1 MNTQLLS
8 IKAKKFGV
16 RLAAF
21 RQKKGLTT
29 EVLSQWTGISNEKL
43 KLIEQGETSVTLP
56 EIELLALKL
65 GFTTDDIL
73 SGELPEIIGSN
84 DGEGITK
91 HYSDLRDRMIALI
104 LRKTRTEQNQTLESI
119 SAKCGI
125 EIDELNQYE
134 SGIKSIP
141 LPILECLCDEY
152 KIPLLSLIS
161 QKPTNEPTI
170 EPIPEPEAPTF
181 EANDILSDE
190 ISEFVHNPAN
200 LPYLELARKLS
211 ELDAAKLRSIAEGLL
226 EITY

>member
-43 KLIEQGETSVTLP
+43 QSMERGESNVTLP
-56 EIELLALKL
+56 EIELIALKL
-65 GFTTDDIL
+65 GFSTETLIDGDLL
-73 SGELPEIIGSN
+73 SLAASKPEEGSLQQYA
-84 DGEGITK
+84 G
-91 HYSDLRDRMIALI
+91 LRDRMIALV
-104 LRKTRTEQNQTLESI
+104 LRKTRLEQDLAVETVASQCGLQTE
-119 SAKCGI
+119 
-125 EIDELNQYE
+125 ELDQYE
-134 SGIKSIP
+134 SGRKPVP
-141 LPILECLCDEY
+141 LPILELLCAVY
-152 KIPLLSLIS
+152 HVPLLSLL
-161 QKPTNEPTI
+161 KPKPAVEPSSYQVDAAD
-170 EPIPEPEAPTF
+170 ESDDDLPEEMA
-181 EANDILSDE
+181 
-190 ISEFVHNPAN
+190 EFIHNPAN